1 MKSSQSKFS
10 GKLLSSSRSVLE
22 LLASRHVQI
31 RATILDTKG
40 ERVQDGDRKP
50 HTLTTNQ
57 TYVLLPGFGGKKEFT
72 PIVVFGL
79 VKGETYPKG
88 VIIPHSPDEYIDVS
102 RMRVEKDVVH
112 FYDDPRRLLTV
123 PHSHVLSF
131 LRDKLVIITLLHRK
145 ERADTVRRIAAQT

>member
-1 MKSSQSKFS
+1 MKNSHSKFS
-10 GKLLSSSRSVLE
+10 GKMLSSSRSVLE
-22 LLASRHVQI
+22 LLAARHVQI

-50 HTLTTNQ
+50 HTLMANQ
-57 TYVLLPGFGGKKEFT
+57 TYVLLPGFGGKKELT
-72 PIVVFGL
+72 PLVVFGL
-79 VKGETYPKG
+79 TKGETHAKG

-102 RMRVEKDVVH
+102 RMRIEKDVVH

-123 PHSHVLSF
+123 PHAHVLSF

-145 ERADTVRRIAAQT
+145 ERAEAVRRIAAQT